1 MTHRRPGPAWCIALL
16 IAWLASAAIAR
27 AQSWPA
33 ASSMIGQGPSPL
45 THAWVVM
52 PTEVGASGGSV
63 PSAGRGDSETS
74 GLAPSSPPPGC
85 YLVHIP
91 SRRGPPTAGPGLKG
105 ATSGTV
111 RVATRLADFPAGLAA
126 VNNRVYLVT
135 EDKAPAGLRR
145 VFSLAAVPSGI
156 GDLWSFSP
164 PDRLATMPSLPS
176 GGRLA
181 GFAGSPL
188 GPIALIDHLADF
200 GHDAATPRPSPSD
213 LSARYHLLLLDDDGW
228 RPIALPALEPGA
240 TPMGLVPVR
249 DGLAL
254 LITGPNLQPGAWIA
268 SAQSAGTADPALTWQ
283 RHTWPAWGTSV
294 PSQGPLDSHSII
306 QSGGIWVRAVPN
318 AQSMELWSA
327 ENDRWFNL
335 AGLGPVTPE
344 SAIVPLD
351 DVGRIAVIWRGPR
364 DASAP
369 PDADAPTGNR
379 SAYQIAEISAATGRV
394 YYTGLARA
402 KGPISWGDFRLLSLV
417 LLAIMAVVLVIVARS
432 ERPDAAVVL
441 PDGLSLAEPG
451 QRFIAGLLDFIV
463 CGSIAF
469 WLWDVSWVEA
479 ANPIWILSAR
489 GEWTLLTW
497 IGVGLL
503 VCTLSEAW
511 FGVSPGKILTGIG
524 VVSSRPLGAD
534 KGAKPR
540 RKRGIGLRAAL
551 TRNAIKWV
559 LTPLAVLG
567 LLGDDSRHFGDLF
580 AGTAV
585 VQAPKPIPRS

>member
-1 MTHRRPGPAWCIALL
+1 MSHRRPGPAWWIALL
-16 IAWLASAAIAR
+16 IAWLASAEFAR

-45 THAWVVM
+45 THAWIVM
-52 PTEVGASGGSV
+52 PTEVGVPPASSKAPGS
-63 PSAGRGDSETS
+63 SASQ
-74 GLAPSSPPPGC
+74 PGC

-91 SRRGPPTAGPGLKG
+91 SRRGPPMAGPGLKG

-126 VNNRVYLVT
+126 VDNRVYLVT
-135 EDKAPAGLRR
+135 DDKAGTGMRR
-145 VFSLAAVPSGI
+145 VFSIAAVPSGI
-156 GDLWSFSP
+156 GDLWSFDP
-164 PDRLATMPSLPS
+164 PDRLATMPALPA

-188 GPIALIDHLADF
+188 GPVALIDHLADTA
-200 GHDAATPRPSPSD
+200 HDAVASRPNPSD
-213 LSARYHLLLLDDDGW
+213 PSARYHLLVLDDDGW
-228 RPIALPALEPGA
+228 TPLAMPPLEPGS

-254 LITGPNLQPGAWIA
+254 LITGPNIQPGAWIA
-268 SAQSAGTADPALTWQ
+268 RTPSPITAAPSLSWQ
-283 RHTWPAWGTSV
+283 RRTWATSGTSL
-294 PSQGPLDSHSII
+294 QGPLNSHSLI
-306 QSGGIWVRAVPN
+306 QSGGLWVRAIPN
-318 AQSMELWSA
+318 AQTLELWSA
-327 ENDRWFNL
+327 ENDHWFSL
-335 AGLGPVTPE
+335 AGFGTGMQE
-344 SAIVPLD
+344 SALVPLD
-351 DVGRIAVIWRGPR
+351 DVGRVALIWRGPR

-369 PDADAPTGNR
+369 ADSDAPSANR
-379 SAYQIAEISAATGRV
+379 SAYQIAELSAATGRV

-417 LLAIMAVVLVIVARS
+417 LLTIMAVVLVIVARS

-451 QRFIAGLLDFIV
+451 QRFISGLLDFVV

-497 IGVGLL
+497 IGVGLF

-524 VVSSRPLGAD
+524 VVSCRPLGAD
-534 KGAKPR
+534 KDAKPR
-540 RKRGIGLRAAL
+540 RKRGIGLRAAV
-551 TRNAIKWV
+551 TRNAIKWI

-567 LLGDDSRHFGDLF
+567 LLGDDSRHFGDIF

-585 VQAPKPIPRS
+585 VQAPKPAPRS